1 MDDFSGGFSELM
13 ASINLHND
21 AGTVSGF
28 SNFAGRSGDDYSST
42 SIAGGVRINW

>member
-1 MDDFSGGFSELM
+1 MSGHS
-13 ASINLHND
+13 D

-28 SNFAGRSGDDYSST
+28 LDLAGPGDDYSST